1 MLSTKWIL
9 TTAVVLPLSLLAGG
23 GAFLALRVQAE
34 NPRGVQSDEESQPPA
49 ADDQVT
55 LQWEFEI
62 DKPFYQEMTTIT
74 RQDMLFLPA
83 NANGVYGHEQT
94 LYFSW
99 RPVGL
104 DKDGNWVL
112 KQKVEAVRFVFR
124 DAGGKKT
131 YEYDSRKDPGGV
143 PTLVAHYCKQF
154 VSSEFTLTFG
164 KDGKIQ
170 RDKDRDDLMKRL
182 EEYQPALQTHDAQ
195 VLSDAALRQSAEIL
209 LNPLNPKPVR
219 SGDSW
224 TWNQMLKLRPIGK
237 IETRYQFSYARQEG
251 KAIHI
256 DVQSTLEGKELQGK
270 DKKLKGKGK
279 GTILFDLDKG
289 RIISEELESQLEG
302 KIDAVSQGMLRIAPR
317 DPAALTHTDVELK
330 QRQKITIKT
339 SDMNLAQLKEE

>member
-1 MLSTKWIL
+1 MPSSQSIL
-9 TTAVVLPLSLLAGG
+9 TMAIVLPLSLLGG
-23 GAFLALRVQAE
+23 RGAFLALRVQAE
-34 NPRGVQSDEESQPPA
+34 NPHSVQPDEASQPLA

-55 LQWEFEI
+55 LQWKFEKG
-62 DKPFYQEMTTIT
+62 KPFYQEMTTIT
-74 RQDMLFLPA
+74 RQDMHFENT
-83 NANGVYGHEQT
+83 NANGVYPQEQT
-94 LYFSW
+94 LYFTW
-99 RPVGL
+99 KPVGR

-124 DAGGKKT
+124 DADGKKT
-131 YEYDSRKDPGGV
+131 WEYDSRKDSGDQS
-143 PTLVAHYCKQF
+143 LVADYCKQF
-154 VSSEFTLTFG
+154 VGSEFTLTFG
-164 KDGKIQ
+164 KDGKSQ
-170 RDKDRDDLMKRL
+170 RDKDRHDLMKSL
-182 EEYQPALQTHDAQ
+182 VDYSPALQTHDAQ

-219 SGDSW
+219 PGDSW
-224 TWNQMLKLRPIGK
+224 TWNQMLNLRPIGK
-237 IETRYQFSYARQEG
+237 IVTRYQFSYARQEG
-251 KAIHI
+251 NAIRI

-270 DKKLKGKGK
+270 DKRLKGKGK

-339 SDMNLAQLKEE
+339 SDMNLAQVKEE